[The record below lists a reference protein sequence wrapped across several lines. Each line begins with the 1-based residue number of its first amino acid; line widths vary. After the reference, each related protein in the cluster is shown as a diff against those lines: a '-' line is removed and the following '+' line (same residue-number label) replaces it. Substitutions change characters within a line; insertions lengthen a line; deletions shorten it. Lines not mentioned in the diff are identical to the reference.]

1 MYIKSV
7 EGKTNTSLSIINAS
21 NKQGDFTVELSE
33 DDYLETYTNK
43 ISPNGSVIVDLDKK
57 IACFPEDGVLLIA
70 VRSSVPT
77 RKTHNYGSE
86 NGTLVWSISQYV

>member
-57 IACFPEDGVLLIA
+57 IACFPKMEC
-70 VRSSVPT
+70 
-77 RKTHNYGSE
+77 Y
-86 NGTLVWSISQYV
+86 

>member
-43 ISPNGSVIVDLDKK
+43 ISLM
-57 IACFPEDGVLLIA
+57 
-70 VRSSVPT
+70 VR
-77 RKTHNYGSE
+77 
-86 NGTLVWSISQYV
+86 